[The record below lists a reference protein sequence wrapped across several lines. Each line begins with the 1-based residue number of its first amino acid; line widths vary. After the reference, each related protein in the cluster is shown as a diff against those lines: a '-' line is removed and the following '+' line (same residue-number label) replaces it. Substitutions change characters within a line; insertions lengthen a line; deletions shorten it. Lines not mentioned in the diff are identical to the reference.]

1 MKNKDEI
8 IEQAQGAEIDKKVLK
23 TLENFKQEEAPNVE
37 ETKTERMPSPAQTI
51 KTLGQTIKRLEKLK
65 LLSEA
70 DYGLMKKLHE
80 KVVKQYMGFELGL

>member
-1 MKNKDEI
+1 MSTSKI
-8 IEQAQGAEIDKKVLK
+8 TTQALGAE
-23 TLENFKQEEAPNVE
+23 VE
-37 ETKTERMPSPAQTI
+37 KAERMPSPAQTI

-80 KVVKQYMGFELGL
+80 KVVKQYMGFELEL